1 MHTTITELALLLTVT
16 AVIGVFARLLRQP
29 LILAYIGTGV
39 VMGLLGFTLVVTDPL
54 YKTFADLGIMFLLFL
69 IGLEI
74 NVTSLRLVGKVALII
89 GLGQIVFTAI
99 GGFVIASLLGFETLP
114 AVYIAITLTFSS
126 TIIIVKLLSEK
137 GDLNSLYGKISIG
150 FLLVQDF
157 VAILILLA
165 LSGVQTG
172 GAIDWGALSWTIAKG
187 VTLLI
192 VMAGLGRAVMPWIF
206 DRIAKSQE
214 LLFVTALAW
223 VFLVV
228 ALVNKLGFSIEIGGF
243 LAGLALANSS
253 EHFLITARVKPL
265 RDFFLVLFFVV
276 LGTTMAQADFSGIGW
291 PVLTLSLFVLIGN
304 PLIVM
309 LIMGSMG
316 YHRRTGFLAGVT
328 VAQISEFSLVVA
340 ALGLKVGHITNEVV
354 TLITAVGV
362 ATITLSS
369 YMILY
374 ADRLYGWWQGWLRIF
389 ERTHT
394 KPDHP
399 IVQRMSRPIIIIG
412 ADRTGRNLL
421 YDIPRSEVL
430 VIDFN
435 PDIINALRKER
446 YTAIYG
452 DINDPDLD
460 EQIDFSAARVIICT
474 SPDPEDSI
482 HLMQFL
488 AALKVRVPVV
498 ARAKT
503 PQDAA
508 VLYRAGAAYAF
519 IPHVSAARHLRH
531 VVIKAP
537 DRRVFARLKREEQ
550 RLIKALQKT

>member
-498 ARAKT
+498 ARAET